1 MEWKN
6 RLIGVSEV
14 LWLDKKTL
22 SFVFC
27 KYFKDFFGDL
37 MNKYNREAC
46 NELFKFFNFQRDESE
61 VDLHGLLVAD
71 EKKLESLRLSL
82 LVGSLRQEQIEK
94 ILEIC
99 EINSEQGRDRQTF
112 RKKFREGE
120 VPENLVKRFVGG
132 GRKGAMDDKSCDE
145 SEHECS
151 DKDCNLRSS
160 ERSEY
165 FHNDTESS
173 IHCNERNEN
182 VDAIIRRCSLESDE
196 AIRKL
201 EKTLEK
207 AIKNN
212 APWLEIIVGA
222 GHHSKIKSEQNI
234 RPKVEKFLKERNRKF
249 APVNKGS
256 LVVAFK
262 PYSGP
267 EPCFGE
273 YYCEK
278 CDHCWKS
285 GKSYVE
291 KYQKCDR
298 CKTICRPV
306 KQREKEK
313 ATNYHRDSAGS
324 VKHHQSS
331 LCQKCQELRRPCN
344 ERRSD
349 S

>member
-1 MEWKN
+1 
-6 RLIGVSEV
+6 
-14 LWLDKKTL
+14 
-22 SFVFC
+22 
-27 KYFKDFFGDL
+27 
-37 MNKYNREAC
+37 
-46 NELFKFFNFQRDESE
+46 
-61 VDLHGLLVAD
+61 
-71 EKKLESLRLSL
+71 
-82 LVGSLRQEQIEK
+82 
-94 ILEIC
+94 
-99 EINSEQGRDRQTF
+99 
-112 RKKFREGE
+112 
-120 VPENLVKRFVGG
+120 
-132 GRKGAMDDKSCDE
+132 
-145 SEHECS
+145 
-151 DKDCNLRSS
+151 LRSS

-273 YYCEK
+273 YCEK